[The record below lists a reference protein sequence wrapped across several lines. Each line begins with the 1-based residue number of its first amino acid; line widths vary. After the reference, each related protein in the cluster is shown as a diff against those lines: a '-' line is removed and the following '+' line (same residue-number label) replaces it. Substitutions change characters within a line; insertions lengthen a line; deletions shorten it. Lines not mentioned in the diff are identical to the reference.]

1 MKKIKTNT
9 PTILIEGIG
18 LLVGCISMSI
28 GINMFLKPYTIAP
41 GGLSG
46 MSVVLNK
53 VTGISVSNIMLL
65 IGIPLV
71 VFAFKTL
78 GTKNSIKTLIGTI
91 LFSVTINLTS
101 SLSEIIPTSDLLL
114 SSISG
119 AILVGLGIG
128 IVFRVDGSTGGTDL
142 IALILSKKFPGMKA
156 TKFMMCLDG
165 VVVISSGIVNKNIET
180 ALYSAISLYVI
191 VKVADAIIEGFD
203 YSKEFMIISNKSDE
217 LRKVITNE
225 LDRGLTIIDGRG
237 GYTDDKKQILLVIIS
252 RNQEMYLKKLVKA
265 TDPNAFIIVSTVH
278 EVLGEGFKQLESS
291 SV

>member
-1 MKKIKTNT
+1 MKKDETKFSA
-9 PTILIEGIG
+9 ILTEGLG

-28 GINMFLKPYTIAP
+28 GINMFFKPYTIAP

-53 VTGISVSNIMLL
+53 VTGISVSNIMLI

-71 VFAFKTL
+71 ILAFKIL
-78 GTKNSIKTLIGTI
+78 GTKNSVKTLIGTV
-91 LFSVTINLTS
+91 LFSFMVNITS
-101 SLSEIIPTSDLLL
+101 SFAEVLPTSDLLL

-142 IALILSKKFPGMKA
+142 IALILSKKFPGIKA

-165 VVVISSGIVNKNIET
+165 VVVVSSGIVNKNIET

-191 VKVADAIIEGFD
+191 VKVADAIMEGFD
-203 YSKEFMIISNKSDE
+203 FSKEFMIISNKSDE
-217 LRKVITNE
+217 LREVITNE
-225 LDRGLTIIDGRG
+225 LDRGLTILDGRG
-237 GYTDDKKQILLVIIS
+237 GYTDDKKQVLLVIIS
-252 RNQEMYLKKLVKA
+252 RNQEVYLK
-265 TDPNAFIIVSTVH
+265 S
-278 EVLGEGFKQLESS
+278 
-291 SV
+291 